1 MVTPMTSRS
10 DMNIPQKPLEIK
22 KYFSI
27 GLFLTILFASGWFTD
42 FSLPEVFRGIGETR
56 EILSK
61 MFLHTDLGYVKNLLG
76 PLAETIQMSLIGTAI
91 GAVTAVPVAVF
102 SARNFIKHKLF
113 TGFWRNFLGV
123 FRTIPALVF
132 AAIFASVFGLNS
144 FSGMLALSVFTFGLL
159 AKLIYEAMEGI
170 DHGAVEALE
179 ASGASQLS
187 ILRYAFLPQI
197 LPQYLS
203 FILYAF
209 EINIRSASILG
220 YVGAGGIGVFYQRN
234 LSFFR
239 YERIGTI
246 VILTFVVVLIT
257 DAVSAKIREKLV

>member
-1 MVTPMTSRS
+1 
-10 DMNIPQKPLEIK
+10 MNIPKKPFELK
-22 KYFSI
+22 RYFSI
-27 GLFLTILFASGWFTD
+27 GLFAAILFASGWFSG
-42 FSLPEVFRGIGETR
+42 FSLIEVFRGIGETK

-61 MFLHTDLGYVKNLLG
+61 MFLKTDWSYVKNLLG
-76 PLAETIQMSLIGTAI
+76 PLAETIQMSIVGTIIGSL
-91 GAVTAVPVAVF
+91 VAVPIAVF
-102 SARNFIKHKLF
+102 SARNFIKNKIF
-113 TGFWRNFLGV
+113 TGFWRNFLGI

-144 FSGMLALSVFTFGLL
+144 FSGMLSLAVFTFGLL

-187 ILRYAFLPQI
+187 ILRYAFWPQI

-246 VILTFVVVLIT
+246 VILTFAVVLVT
-257 DAVSAKIREKLV
+257 DAISAKIREKLV

>member
-1 MVTPMTSRS
+1 
-10 DMNIPQKPLEIK
+10 MNIPKKPLELK

-27 GLFLTILFASGWFTD
+27 ALFLTILFASGWFTN
-42 FSLPEVFRGIGETR
+42 FSLIEVFRGIGETK

-61 MFLHTDLGYVKNLLG
+61 MFFHTDWSYIKNLLG
-76 PLAETIQMSLIGTAI
+76 PLAETIQMSIVGTMIGSIVAI
-91 GAVTAVPVAVF
+91 PIAVF
-102 SARNFIKHKLF
+102 SARNFIKNKLF

-144 FSGMLALSVFTFGLL
+144 FSGMLSLAVFTFGLL

-187 ILRYAFLPQI
+187 ILRYAFVPQI

-220 YVGAGGIGVFYQRN
+220 YVGAGGIGVYYQRN

-246 VILTFVVVLIT
+246 VILTFAVVLIT
-257 DAVSAKIREKLV
+257 DAISSKIREKLV

>member
-1 MVTPMTSRS
+1 
-10 DMNIPQKPLEIK
+10 MNIPKKPLELK
-22 KYFSI
+22 RYFSI
-27 GLFLTILFASGWFTD
+27 GLFLAILLSSGWFTD
-42 FSLPEVFRGIGETR
+42 FSLKETLLGLGEGQ
-56 EILSK
+56 EIMSK
-61 MFLHTDLGYVKNLLG
+61 MFLKTDWSYTKNLMN
-76 PLAETIQMSLIGTAI
+76 PLIETIQMSLVGTMI
-91 GAVTAVPVAVF
+91 GAVTAVPIAVF
-102 SARNFIKHKLF
+102 SARNFIKNKLF

-123 FRTIPALVF
+123 FRTIPSLVF

-144 FSGMLALSVFTFGLL
+144 FSGMLSLAVFTFGLL

-187 ILRYAFLPQI
+187 VLRYAFLPQV

-246 VILTFVVVLIT
+246 VMLTFAVVLIT
-257 DAVSAKIREKLV
+257 DAISSKIREKLV